1 MVTWICSPFQE
12 RVAKLV
18 LRGARM
24 NPYWLIVAFTLVT
37 QLCVFFRWLHRRLRD
52 AAIERAF
59 IRDMAINHLPHIYH
73 ALRCIAAHHGLEIED
88 PPPVRFLEL
97 NGKQGKVDPQRP

>member
-1 MVTWICSPFQE
+1 
-12 RVAKLV
+12 
-18 LRGARM
+18 M

-59 IRDMAINHLPHIYH
+59 IRDVALNHLPHIYH
-73 ALRCIAAHHGLEIED
+73 ALHRIAAGHGVELED

-97 NGKQGKVDPQRP
+97 NGKPEKADARGLHGL